1 MTCHQNQPDIFV
13 RMTEQAWF
21 TGSLCSSREQSNMCV
36 ECLLQGAS
44 VCQYTLHTAESD
56 SHAESSIPIGLQ
68 WYLLC
73 GPGV

>member
-1 MTCHQNQPDIFV
+1 
-13 RMTEQAWF
+13 
-21 TGSLCSSREQSNMCV
+21 MCV